1 MHRGRAAQLCGRDDA
16 QNLPRGRGV
25 GGPRSRFSTRAH
37 IGRACFALTVT
48 ERLKSIIKKTLRYN
62 PRRRAQEFFAALLR
76 DLDATTMPAA
86 QHVTSEVLVQQL
98 TIIFC

>member
-1 MHRGRAAQLCGRDDA
+1 MGL
-16 QNLPRGRGV
+16 
-25 GGPRSRFSTRAH
+25 
-37 IGRACFALTVT
+37 T

-76 DLDATTMPAA
+76 DLDAATRPAA
-86 QHVTSEVLVQQL
+86 QPATSELSVQQL